1 MDESIAE
8 DSVRPTRQPAPRFT
22 FARTDAAPM
31 PAAMTPPGG
40 TLAPMPEEIAM
51 PAAPDD
57 MALNMG
63 HWEPAPRL
71 SFRASVALWLR
82 ERTPEQWAFAAIFLL
97 GAVLRIWGL
106 ADKPLHHDESL
117 HAYYSWQFLLNPAS
131 YQYDPLLHGPFQFH
145 IIPLF
150 FILGHLLG
158 LPDNGVNDFT
168 VRLLPALMGLAMV
181 AMPYWL
187 REHLGRW
194 GALSVAFLLAVSPT
208 FVYYSRFVRDDI
220 YVTCC
225 TLLLVVAAV
234 QYGQTRKL
242 SWLLTGTA
250 ALMIS
255 YTAMENTFFTIAIF
269 GSFLVALVLWDL
281 GPRVGAR
288 FTQLHSER
296 DRTVIGREALLVPF
310 LLIMGAAAVLGL
322 HWLGDLSNTINA
334 LAAKYSNDATNPN
347 NPDVIEQHYEALAVG
362 LLLLVSIAISLAA
375 TIGLLLRMFSDA
387 PSHPPR
393 WHRWVDPR
401 RQPVLD
407 ALLDTD
413 WVRWFIA
420 FIVAWLIFAVF
431 FFEWPQTLGN
441 LAEWANGFRDGLG
454 RGLLRGIYYWLEQQ
468 HVARGGQPWY
478 YYLILI
484 PLYEPLALVFGLA
497 GMVRAFV
504 QPTRFRIFLVYW
516 FAVTMLLYSWAG
528 EKMPWLVI
536 HIMLPLICLAG
547 VALDWVIATVVRGA
561 RGWWKP
567 TRALVA
573 AAAIFFI
580 GGFIS
585 LTVATTMFWAIAL
598 SVAALV
604 AIGVAAGIER
614 WQGSPALRVGERWL
628 NATPRTLASWW
639 LFAGLRIC
647 YAAAL
652 LLALYIGYEH
662 HVLWLGAIGVVA
674 LLAAPI
680 LEYSLRQSWHI
691 IHAADEAN
699 DTTAYLPAVRR
710 RPRWSQPASQIIAVG
725 CLALALAL
733 LVPTVWNMQRVT
745 FYEPSVAPNEMLIYV
760 QTTTDV
766 QRVMSKIVA
775 LDKVLVRTQH
785 RHIRIGVTS
794 DAVWPFAWY
803 LRDYPEVTMPR
814 SNVWVSGTLYN
825 YSSTTGGPLPDVILG
840 GLDDGSQS
848 ILATYPNQFAS
859 KEYHL
864 RWWWDESYKLPQC
877 SKIKPTQCLTNPPL
891 GVGVGPLL
899 WISYGANPPAPC
911 ANIYA
916 ARCDPLNAQPNGADA
931 AQRYWNWLWLRQ
943 NISGT
948 SPEST
953 DFILYINTSLTQYVG
968 V

>member
-8 DSVRPTRQPAPRFT
+8 DRVQPTRRPAPRFA
-22 FARTDAAPM
+22 FARADVAPVVTTPDA
-31 PAAMTPPGG
+31 
-40 TLAPMPEEIAM
+40 TLAP
-51 PAAPDD
+51 APDESTAPAPD
-57 MALNMG
+57 VLPDYEQMPLDR
-63 HWEPAPRL
+63 WEPAPRVSL
-71 SFRASVALWLR
+71 RAALMQWLR
-82 ERTPEQWAFAAIFLL
+82 ERTPEQWAFAAIFLV
-97 GAVLRIWGL
+97 GAVLRFWGL

-117 HAYYSWQFLLNPAS
+117 HAYYSWQFLINPAG

-145 IIPLF
+145 IIPF
-150 FILGHLLG
+150 FFMLGHLLG
-158 LPDNGVNDFT
+158 LPNGGVDDFT

-225 TLLLVVAAV
+225 TLLIVVAAL
-234 QYGQTRKL
+234 QYSQTRRM
-242 SWLLTGTA
+242 SWLLVGTA

-255 YTAMENTFFTIAIF
+255 YSAMENTFFTIAIF

-281 GPRVGAR
+281 GPRVGAL
-288 FTQLHSER
+288 FTRLGGER
-296 DRTVIGREALLVPF
+296 DRTVVGREVLLLPF
-310 LLIMGAAAVLGL
+310 LLLMGAAAVLGL

-334 LAAKYSNDATNPN
+334 LAAKYGNDATNPH
-347 NPDVIEQHYEALAVG
+347 NPDVIEQHYETLAVG
-362 LLLLVSIAISLAA
+362 VLLVISIAVSLAA
-375 TIGLLLRMFSDA
+375 TVGLLIRMFRDA
-387 PSHPPR
+387 PPRPPR

-420 FIVAWLIFAVF
+420 FVVAWLIFAVF
-431 FFEWPQTLGN
+431 FIEIPQSATSITG
-441 LAEWANGFRDGLG
+441 WAFGFKDGLG
-454 RGLLRGIYYWLEQQ
+454 RGILRGIYYWLEQQ

-497 GMVRAFV
+497 GLVRVLV

-516 FAVTMLLYSWAG
+516 FATTLLLYSWAG

-547 VALDWVIATVVRGA
+547 VALDWIIGTVVRGA
-561 RGWWKP
+561 RSWWQP
-567 TRALVA
+567 TRVLVA

-580 GGFIS
+580 GGMLS
-585 LTVATTMFWAIAL
+585 LTVASTMFWALAL
-598 SVAALV
+598 SVVALV
-604 AIGVAAGIER
+604 AIGAAAAVER
-614 WQGSPALRVGERWL
+614 WQQSPALRVGERWL
-628 NATPRTLASWW
+628 NATPQVVASWW
-639 LFAGLRIC
+639 LFAGLRCC
-647 YAAAL
+647 YGVAL
-652 LLALYIGYEH
+652 VLALYLGYEH
-662 HVLWLGAIGVVA
+662 HALWLEAVGAVA
-674 LLAAPI
+674 LLAAPA
-680 LEYSLRQSWHI
+680 LEYALRQSWHI
-691 IHAADEAN
+691 IHAPDAAT
-699 DTTAYLPAVRR
+699 DTTTLLPAVQR
-710 RPRWSQPASQIIAVG
+710 RPRWTLPANQIIAVG
-725 CLALALAL
+725 SLTLALAL
-733 LVPTVWNMQRVT
+733 LVPTLWNMQRVT
-745 FYEPSVAPNEMLIYV
+745 FFEPSVAPNEMLIYV

-766 QRVMSKIVA
+766 QLTMNKINA
-775 LDKVLVRTQH
+775 LDAVLLRTQH
-785 RHIRIGVTS
+785 RHIRIGVTA
-794 DAVWPFAWY
+794 DPEWPFAWY
-803 LRDYPEVTMPR
+803 LRDYPEVLAPHT
-814 SNVWVSGTLYN
+814 NVWLSGTLFN

-848 ILATYPNQFAS
+848 IPATYPNQYAS

-877 SKIKPTQCLTNPPL
+877 SKVKPTQCLYNPPL

-916 ARCDPLNAQPNGADA
+916 AKCDPLNAQPNGADA

-953 DFILYINTSLTQYVG
+953 DFILYISTSLTKYVG